1 MNDAHADL
9 VVSLLKQAFQ
19 AQYGSVDDD
28 AVLKITGAADNP
40 LQLIRRYKNERSPNV
55 AVTVDLLTTGVDV
68 PEICNLVFLR
78 RVNSRILFDQ
88 MIGRATRPCDD
99 IGKQRFR
106 IFDAVRIYEALEGV
120 TAMKPVVVNPGITFA
135 QLTCELAQVEGENQ
149 RALARDQF
157 LAKLQRKKRHLS
169 ETAARDFESAAG
181 MPPDE
186 FAKKLAA
193 MPLPEVASW
202 FTQNPDLGE
211 ILDRR
216 SDGPAQPIYV
226 SGHED
231 KFVGTE
237 RGYGKGKP
245 PEDYLKEFSDFI
257 TAKGNTIPALITV
270 LTRPSELTRKQLRE
284 LAMELDTAGFSE
296 ASLST
301 AWREMTNQDIAARII
316 GFIRQAA
323 IGDALMPYEQRVDR
337 ALQKI
342 LASKAWSTPQRQ
354 WLRRIAAQTKANVV
368 VDRDAIDDPDLIFR
382 REGGGFARLD
392 RVSDGALQQLLD
404 VQRAEGPASRGARAR
419 TRRALCPNTRHHLR
433 SRQGGACG
441 RGQPC

>member
-1 MNDAHADL
+1 
-9 VVSLLKQAFQ
+9 
-19 AQYGSVDDD
+19 
-28 AVLKITGAADNP
+28 
-40 LQLIRRYKNERSPNV
+40 
-55 AVTVDLLTTGVDV
+55 
-68 PEICNLVFLR
+68 VFLR

-88 MIGRATRPCDD
+88 MIGRATRPCED

-135 QLTCELAQVEGENQ
+135 QLTRELAQVEGDDQ

-169 ETAARDFESAAG
+169 ETASRDFESVAG

-193 MPLPEVASW
+193 MPLSEVASW
-202 FTQNPDLGE
+202 FTQNPNLGE

-216 SDGPAQPIYV
+216 SDGPSQPIYV
-226 SGHED
+226 SGHDD

-237 RGYGKGKP
+237 RGYGKGKK

-257 TAKGNTIPALITV
+257 TSKGNTIPALITV
-270 LTRPSELTRKQLRE
+270 LTRPRELTRKQLRE
-284 LAMELDTAGFSE
+284 LAMELDKAGFSE

-354 WLRRIAAQTKANVV
+354 WLQRIAAQTKANVV

-392 RVSDGALQQLLD
+392 RVFDGGLQQVLD
-404 VQRAEGPASRGARAR
+404 ELNDSLWQPAA
-419 TRRALCPNTRHHLR
+419 
-433 SRQGGACG
+433 
-441 RGQPC
+441 